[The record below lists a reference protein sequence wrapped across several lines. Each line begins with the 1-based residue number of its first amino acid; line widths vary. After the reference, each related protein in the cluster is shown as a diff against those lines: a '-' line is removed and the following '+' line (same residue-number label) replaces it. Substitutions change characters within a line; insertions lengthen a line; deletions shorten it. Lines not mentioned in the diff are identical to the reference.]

1 MQSKTK
7 PNLHGNRRKALQS
20 HVAFFD
26 PDHDG
31 IIWAG
36 TSNGLFKYD
45 RKRDTFSLF
54 FDEQT
59 GIRSTQI
66 FGINEDRNHNLWVI
80 TPSSIIKIDP
90 ARSRL
95 FSMAK
100 KFGIPYQNVLPGS
113 PYISDD
119 DQIYVGNTKGFYTF
133 AAEGPA
139 LFTHVLKPVV
149 NDLPTQDQNYFG
161 FKFDT
166 YDYRSAGPIRYYTM
180 LENYDPVWHQSPADR
195 TVNYYNLPPGDY
207 TFHLKAV
214 NAEEEKGER
223 QIKLHVSPPWWKTW
237 MAYLSYL
244 LAAGAI
250 VYAIYRSNIRR
261 LRKSQAE
268 QIKIAI
274 QTQEEERKRI
284 SRDLHDDIGTKLS
297 ALKLLLSSVKDKAA
311 GSDNKE
317 LRSLA
322 QNSEQFISEV
332 VGDLRQLLRNLSPSI
347 LEEFGYV
354 VAIEGL
360 ANKINLTGLIH
371 FSLNVFGFKQRLQ
384 KDYELSIY
392 RITQELINNV
402 LKHAEAKN
410 IFLQVGLRDETI
422 TIIIEDDGKG
432 FDLSA
437 HKEGYGIKN
446 METRTK
452 LLSGRIHIES
462 TPGKG
467 TNVLIEIPYTQ
478 K

>member
-1 MQSKTK
+1 
-7 PNLHGNRRKALQS
+7 
-20 HVAFFD
+20 
-26 PDHDG
+26 
-31 IIWAG
+31 
-36 TSNGLFKYD
+36 
-45 RKRDTFSLF
+45 
-54 FDEQT
+54 
-59 GIRSTQI
+59 
-66 FGINEDRNHNLWVI
+66 
-80 TPSSIIKIDP
+80 
-90 ARSRL
+90 
-95 FSMAK
+95 
-100 KFGIPYQNVLPGS
+100 
-113 PYISDD
+113 
-119 DQIYVGNTKGFYTF
+119 
-133 AAEGPA
+133 
-139 LFTHVLKPVV
+139 
-149 NDLPTQDQNYFG
+149 
-161 FKFDT
+161 
-166 YDYRSAGPIRYYTM
+166 
-180 LENYDPVWHQSPADR
+180 
-195 TVNYYNLPPGDY
+195 
-207 TFHLKAV
+207 
-214 NAEEEKGER
+214 
-223 QIKLHVSPPWWKTW
+223 LHVNPPWWKTW
-237 MAYLSYL
+237 IAYCAYL

-250 VYAIYRSNIRR
+250 VYAIYRANIRR
-261 LRKSQAE
+261 LRRSQAE

-297 ALKLLLSSVKDKAA
+297 ALKLLLSSVKDKAV
-311 GSDNKE
+311 GSDNTE

-402 LKHAEAKN
+402 LKHAQAKN
-410 IFLQVGLRDETI
+410 IFLQVGIRDETI
-422 TIIIEDDGKG
+422 TMLIEDDGKG

-452 LLSGRIHIES
+452 LLSGTIHIES